1 MMRNMRF
8 PLVSLAAIALCG
20 AAHADFDGPAPL
32 AWRFIAPSTV
42 PPSGAPLVEGDTVYT
57 AIGGRVFAVDKAT
70 GNLKWRYPQLDP
82 IPGSFRSAPVY
93 KDGTIVAAGDNKIIY
108 AIDAATGQAKWSFNS
123 PGPVMGQPLLVGN
136 FFVYAQSD
144 SKLMAVDIAKGKG
157 AWSAPLGILDGIIGQ
172 ISMNKDDVLLFTA
185 RGELI
190 SVNTLTQK
198 TTWRRP
204 FDSVPPGSV
213 PIVYGDSIFVN
224 SGSFL
229 VALNATKGTPRWQI
243 STQMQ
248 LAFSP
253 AVSPDGIL
261 VISNDGS
268 VMMYDSSR
276 KPLMKAPIALGSLP
290 TVQPTA
296 AGSMFIVPTANGA
309 INLLDPKKGT
319 VEWSYV
325 IQPLADAVTTDP
337 NAANGGGFGGGIGG
351 AGGGKSG
358 GGAGGAGGGFG
369 GAGGGFG
376 GGGGAFGGGRGGQ
389 GGGANGAGNDSIRPQ
404 WVLAAGPATISGD
417 TLLISTKD
425 GSLLAF
431 DKNLGIDLT
440 APTVKLLFPNSGDQ
454 VSGQPPLVLVFKVE
468 DEASGVKLPTLTIEI
483 DGQKQVFKREKDGN
497 YTVRFSQSGDNPLLS
512 DGRKVITVTVSD
524 WMMNERK
531 ATFALT
537 IDNSL
542 RPVILPG
549 TTGPN
554 GQPGGGAGGKGGG
567 GFGGGGGEAGGG

>member
-1 MMRNMRF
+1 
-8 PLVSLAAIALCG
+8 
-20 AAHADFDGPAPL
+20 
-32 AWRFIAPSTV
+32 
-42 PPSGAPLVEGDTVYT
+42 
-57 AIGGRVFAVDKAT
+57 
-70 GNLKWRYPQLDP
+70 
-82 IPGSFRSAPVY
+82 
-93 KDGTIVAAGDNKIIY
+93 
-108 AIDAATGQAKWSFNS
+108 
-123 PGPVMGQPLLVGN
+123 
-136 FFVYAQSD
+136 
-144 SKLMAVDIAKGKG
+144 
-157 AWSAPLGILDGIIGQ
+157 
-172 ISMNKDDVLLFTA
+172 
-185 RGELI
+185 
-190 SVNTLTQK
+190 
-198 TTWRRP
+198 
-204 FDSVPPGSV
+204 
-213 PIVYGDSIFVN
+213 
-224 SGSFL
+224 
-229 VALNATKGTPRWQI
+229 
-243 STQMQ
+243 MQ

-276 KPLMKAPIALGSLP
+276 KPLMRSPIALGSLP

-325 IQPLADAVTTDP
+325 VQPLADAVTSDP
-337 NAANGGGFGGGIGG
+337 NAGNGGGVGGGFGGGGKGG
-351 AGGGKSG
+351 AGGGFGGAG
-358 GGAGGAGGGFG
+358 GGLGGAGGGFG

-376 GGGGAFGGGRGGQ
+376 GAGGGRGGQ
-389 GGGANGAGNDSIRPQ
+389 GGGANGTGTDNIRPQ
-404 WVLAAGPATISGD
+404 WVLAAGPATIAGD

-483 DGQKQVFKREKDGN
+483 DGQKQVYKREKDGN

-549 TTGPN
+549 TAGPN
-554 GQPGGGAGGKGGG
+554 GLPGGGGKGGG
-567 GFGGGGGEAGGG
+567 PGFGGGGGGEAGGG